1 MVLPRDTTQSS
12 FPKEA
17 VPKAGAAVAVVTAM
31 AAGVARATEL
41 ASISHRVSL
50 FNRKKKTA
58 GDVGGLANPHRMM
71 VYVRRIGNIAV
82 QYVPVRAN
90 ICAVQPNLFACFS
103 CMCDATVRVARCE
116 STCGWSFR
124 ILENAKKSS
133 RPGWDTFVASQRNS
147 NSETLTK
154 HELS

>member
-1 MVLPRDTTQSS
+1 
-12 FPKEA
+12 
-17 VPKAGAAVAVVTAM
+17 
-31 AAGVARATEL
+31 
-41 ASISHRVSL
+41 
-50 FNRKKKTA
+50 
-58 GDVGGLANPHRMM
+58 M

-147 NSETLTK
+147 NSETLSEAWVVLTRRFADTQGAYMEAVTGRVQTK
-154 HELS
+154 ANPL